1 MDAIQKFLDYLKVEK
16 NYSSH
21 TLMAYKN
28 DLVGFEQYL
37 QKIKPDASIVKATYS
52 SCRGWLVA
60 LSQRG
65 LDNRSINR
73 KVSTLRSF
81 YSFLLKIREIEK
93 SPLSQHKPIKVKKNL
108 RVPISKEEMKRV
120 FDSLTID
127 SFSDARDRLLIELFY
142 ATGMRRAELINL
154 HLVDLDLSQM
164 TVNVLGKRNKERR
177 IPLLNSLLVPIE
189 AYLKFRK
196 DHLAHIKQESTY
208 LFITDS
214 GNPVYADWVYK
225 RVNQIFKTFSQKK
238 VCSPH
243 ILRHSFATHL
253 LTEGANIQEIKEL
266 LGHSSLASTE
276 VYAKNDI
283 QGLRKVYLSAHP
295 RSK

>member
-1 MDAIQKFLDYLKVEK
+1 MDAIQKFLDYLEIEK
-16 NYSSH
+16 NYSSN
-21 TLMAYKN
+21 TLQAYKN
-28 DLVGFEQYL
+28 DLVGFDEYL
-37 QKIKPDASIVKATYS
+37 NKIEANKSIVKASYS

-60 LSQRG
+60 LSQQG
-65 LDNRSINR
+65 LENRSINR
-73 KVSTLRSF
+73 KVSSLRSF

-93 SPLSQHKPIKVKKNL
+93 SPLSQHKPIKVKKNV
-108 RVPISKEEMKRV
+108 RVPFSKEEMKRV

-154 HLVDLDLSQM
+154 HLEDIDLSQM

-177 IPLLNSLLVPIE
+177 IPLLNSLVMPIE
-189 AYLKFRK
+189 AYLKYRK

-208 LFITDS
+208 LIITDS

-238 VCSPH
+238 SVVRIFCD
-243 ILRHSFATHL
+243 IVL
-253 LTEGANIQEIKEL
+253 LLIF
-266 LGHSSLASTE
+266 
-276 VYAKNDI
+276 
-283 QGLRKVYLSAHP
+283 
-295 RSK
+295 